1 MYYKLGQ
8 ALLEL
13 GFESLQS
20 RRWFRKLSVFC
31 KIIKSE
37 SLSYLYHLIPKTS
50 TSYFTRN
57 SENFPPI
64 KANHSFFKN
73 TFFPSN
79 IIEWN
84 KLDANIRASPSYK
97 LFKKM
102 IGEFIRTHSNRIFN
116 VPNSLGLTYLTGH
129 VGFSNCE
136 SKNFVIIF
144 GIH

>member
-13 GFESLQS
+13 GFEFLQS
-20 RRWFRKLSVFC
+20 RRWFRKLSVFF

-50 TSYFTRN
+50 TSYFN

-64 KANHSFFKN
+64 KANDSFFKN

-84 KLDANIRASPSYK
+84 KLDANIRSSPSYK
-97 LFKKM
+97 LFKKR
-102 IGEFIRTHSNRIFN
+102 IGEFIRTHTNRIFD
-116 VPNSLGLTYLTGH
+116 VPNSLGLTYLTRH
-129 VGFSNCE
+129 VGFSICE
-136 SKNFVIIF
+136 NKNFVIIF
-144 GIH
+144 GIY